1 MVPVVAKESSV
12 YCTIQKKHNDQSR
25 LRESTDIV
33 SVSGVGF
40 LPISLKLKVNQI
52 AIFNNM

>member
-25 LRESTDIV
+25 LRESTDIA